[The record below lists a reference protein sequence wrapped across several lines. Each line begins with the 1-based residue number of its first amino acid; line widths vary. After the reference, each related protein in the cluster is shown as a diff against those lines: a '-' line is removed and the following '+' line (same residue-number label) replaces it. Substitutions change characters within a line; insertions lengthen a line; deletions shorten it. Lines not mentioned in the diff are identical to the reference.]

1 MTLREFDYEKE
12 PVVSIVKKIL
22 TDALNMKASDIHF
35 DPTST
40 SLSIKFRINGTLQEY
55 TIAPDTVKSNITTR
69 IKILSNMN
77 ITDSMHPQTGTI
89 NFEVEGKHH
98 DLRVSSLPVCD
109 GEKLVLSIHNYENNI
124 KSLSKMG
131 LTPVDTEKIKKLV
144 KSNQGLVLIT
154 GTTSSGKTTT
164 MYAMLKEIQS
174 KSLNI
179 ISIEDPVKL
188 KIDGINQVE
197 IAPDKGITYKSALK
211 HVMLQDP
218 NIICIDDLIND
229 EIAREAIRASIT
241 GRLVISSIY
250 TKNAYTTIDNLLNM
264 DIENYLLGANLNGI
278 ISQRLVKQ
286 LCPKC
291 KEKRYTTEYEKTIIK
306 KLLNKD
312 VQELYYP
319 KGCEECHNGYVGQI
333 PIVEVV
339 EISDEIRSAITNKK
353 DRKTIRELLYKDN
366 TPIIINGFN
375 KVLEGTTSFNEI
387 IRITDVKIDLD
398 ESQNDIKE
406 YILGNT
412 TTIETTNEIKVEEPT
427 KVEDI
432 PNSEVQVV
440 EQKEEPTP
448 VVEEQHKEIKEEVV
462 EVQAPTPVV
471 VKETEPVVEQVV
483 ETKQEEPTKVEENS
497 IVVEENTPPTS
508 PTPQKQM
515 PTEGRRLI
523 EEVNELF
530 SDDVEEFN
538 ILAEILNDDTPEE
551 TPTNE
556 EQPTPAPVET
566 EEPKEETVETV
577 EETPVKEETS
587 VAETQPV
594 QETTEEQTPVV
605 EEQVTEEVKEE
616 VIEEPTKVEEPVQQ
630 EINVPAPIEA
640 NVVEEKPT
648 TIEEDE
654 DDEDDFGYGEEYEN
668 SF

>member
-40 SLSIKFRINGTLQEY
+40 SLSIKFRINGSLQEY

-131 LTPVDTEKIKKLV
+131 LNPVDTEKIKKLV

-319 KGCEECHNGYVGQI
+319 KGCEECHNGYIGQI

-339 EISDEIRSAITNKK
+339 EITDEIRSAITNKK

-448 VVEEQHKEIKEEVV
+448 VLEEQPKEIKEEVV
-462 EVQAPTPVV
+462 EVQEPTPVV

-483 ETKQEEPTKVEENS
+483 EAKQEEPTP
-497 IVVEENTPPTS
+497 VVEETPVVEPQPVVEETTPPT
-508 PTPQKQM
+508 PPKQM
-515 PTEGRRLI
+515 PTEGRRII

-538 ILAEILNDDTPEE
+538 ILAEILNDDTTEE
-551 TPTNE
+551 IPTNKE
-556 EQPTPAPVET
+556 QTSEIQTEVQQPTPAPVET

-577 EETPVKEETS
+577 EETPV
-587 VAETQPV
+587 
-594 QETTEEQTPVV
+594 TEEF
-605 EEQVTEEVKEE
+605 KEE
-616 VIEEPTKVEEPVQQ
+616 VTEEPTKVEKTVQQ

-648 TIEEDE
+648 PIEEDE
-654 DDEDDFGYGEEYEN
+654 DDEDDFAYGEEYEN

>member
-40 SLSIKFRINGTLQEY
+40 SLSIKFRINGSLQEY

-131 LTPVDTEKIKKLV
+131 LNPVDTEKIKKLV

-339 EISDEIRSAITNKK
+339 EITDEIRSAITNKK

-448 VVEEQHKEIKEEVV
+448 VVEEQPKEIKEEVV
-462 EVQAPTPVV
+462 EVQEPTPVV

-483 ETKQEEPTKVEENS
+483 EAKQEEPTP
-497 IVVEENTPPTS
+497 VVEETPVVEPQPVVEETTPPT
-508 PTPQKQM
+508 PPKQM
-515 PTEGRRLI
+515 PTEGRRII

-538 ILAEILNDDTPEE
+538 ILAEILNDDTTEE
-551 TPTNE
+551 IPTNE
-556 EQPTPAPVET
+556 EQTSEIQTEVQQPTPAPVET

-577 EETPVKEETS
+577 EETPV
-587 VAETQPV
+587 
-594 QETTEEQTPVV
+594 TEEF
-605 EEQVTEEVKEE
+605 KEE
-616 VIEEPTKVEEPVQQ
+616 VTEEPTKVEKTVQQ

-648 TIEEDE
+648 PIEEDE
-654 DDEDDFGYGEEYEN
+654 DDEDDFAYGEEYEN

>member
-40 SLSIKFRINGTLQEY
+40 SLSIKFRINGSLQEY

-131 LTPVDTEKIKKLV
+131 LNPVDTEKIKKLV

-353 DRKTIRELLYKDN
+353 DRKTIRKLLYKDN

-448 VVEEQHKEIKEEVV
+448 VLEEQPKEIKEEVV
-462 EVQAPTPVV
+462 EVQEPTPVV

-483 ETKQEEPTKVEENS
+483 EAKQEEPTP
-497 IVVEENTPPTS
+497 VVEETPVVEPQPVVEETTPPT
-508 PTPQKQM
+508 PPKQM

-538 ILAEILNDDTPEE
+538 ILAEILNDDTTEE
-551 TPTNE
+551 IPTNE
-556 EQPTPAPVET
+556 EQTSEIQTEVQQPTPAPVET

-577 EETPVKEETS
+577 EETPV
-587 VAETQPV
+587 
-594 QETTEEQTPVV
+594 TEEF
-605 EEQVTEEVKEE
+605 KEE
-616 VIEEPTKVEEPVQQ
+616 VTEEPTKVEKTVQQ

-648 TIEEDE
+648 PIEEDE
-654 DDEDDFGYGEEYEN
+654 DDEDDFAYGEEYEN

>member
-40 SLSIKFRINGTLQEY
+40 SLSIKFRINGSLQEY

-131 LTPVDTEKIKKLV
+131 LNPVDTEKIKKLV

-339 EISDEIRSAITNKK
+339 EITDEIRSAITNKK

-448 VVEEQHKEIKEEVV
+448 VLEEQPKEIKEEVV
-462 EVQAPTPVV
+462 EVQEPTPVV

-483 ETKQEEPTKVEENS
+483 EAKQEEPTP
-497 IVVEENTPPTS
+497 VVEETPVVEPQPVVEETTPPT
-508 PTPQKQM
+508 PPKQM
-515 PTEGRRLI
+515 PTEGRRII

-538 ILAEILNDDTPEE
+538 ILAEILNDDTTEE
-551 TPTNE
+551 IPTNE
-556 EQPTPAPVET
+556 EQTSEIQTEVQQPTPAPVET

-577 EETPVKEETS
+577 EETPV
-587 VAETQPV
+587 
-594 QETTEEQTPVV
+594 TEEF
-605 EEQVTEEVKEE
+605 KEE
-616 VIEEPTKVEEPVQQ
+616 VTEEPTKVEKTVQQ

-648 TIEEDE
+648 PIEEDE
-654 DDEDDFGYGEEYEN
+654 DDEDDFAYGEEYEN

>member
-40 SLSIKFRINGTLQEY
+40 SLSIKFRINGSLQEY

-131 LTPVDTEKIKKLV
+131 LNPVDTEKIKKLV

-339 EISDEIRSAITNKK
+339 EITDEIRSAITNKK

-448 VVEEQHKEIKEEVV
+448 VLEEQPKEIKEEVV
-462 EVQAPTPVV
+462 EVQEPTPVV

-483 ETKQEEPTKVEENS
+483 EAKQEEPTP
-497 IVVEENTPPTS
+497 VVEETPVVEPQPVVEETTPPT
-508 PTPQKQM
+508 PPKQM
-515 PTEGRRLI
+515 PTEGRRII

-538 ILAEILNDDTPEE
+538 ILAEILNDDTTEE
-551 TPTNE
+551 IPTNE
-556 EQPTPAPVET
+556 EQTSEIQTEVQQPTPAPVET
-566 EEPKEETVETV
+566 EEPKEETVE
-577 EETPVKEETS
+577 ETPV
-587 VAETQPV
+587 
-594 QETTEEQTPVV
+594 TEEF
-605 EEQVTEEVKEE
+605 KEE
-616 VIEEPTKVEEPVQQ
+616 VTEEPTKVEKTVQQ

-648 TIEEDE
+648 PIEEDE
-654 DDEDDFGYGEEYEN
+654 DDEDDFAYGEEYEN

>member
-339 EISDEIRSAITNKK
+339 EITDEIRSAITNKK

-412 TTIETTNEIKVEEPT
+412 NTIETTNEIKVEEPT

-448 VVEEQHKEIKEEVV
+448 VVEEQPKEIKEEVV
-462 EVQAPTPVV
+462 EVQEPTPVV

-483 ETKQEEPTKVEENS
+483 ETKQEEPTKEEETP
-497 IVVEENTPPTS
+497 IVVEETTP

-551 TPTNE
+551 IPTNE

-566 EEPKEETVETV
+566 EEPKEETVE
-577 EETPVKEETS
+577 ETPVTEEVKEETS
-587 VAETQPV
+587 IAETQPA
-594 QETTEEQTPVV
+594 EEPTPVV
-605 EEQVTEEVKEE
+605 EKQVTEEVKEE
-616 VIEEPTKVEEPVQQ
+616 VIEEPTKVEEAVQQ

-648 TIEEDE
+648 PIEEDE

>member
-339 EISDEIRSAITNKK
+339 EITDEIRSAITNKK

-427 KVEDI
+427 KVEEI

-448 VVEEQHKEIKEEVV
+448 VVEEQPKEIKEEV
-462 EVQAPTPVV
+462 
-471 VKETEPVVEQVV
+471 KETPPP
-483 ETKQEEPTKVEENS
+483 KQL
-497 IVVEENTPPTS
+497 
-508 PTPQKQM
+508 
-515 PTEGRRLI
+515 PTEGQRLI
-523 EEVNELF
+523 EEINELIQ
-530 SDDVEEFN
+530 DDVEEFN
-538 ILAEILNDDTPEE
+538 ILAEILNDDDTPIDIQEPE
-551 TPTNE
+551 VVNE
-556 EQPTPAPVET
+556 
-566 EEPKEETVETV
+566 
-577 EETPVKEETS
+577 
-587 VAETQPV
+587 V
-594 QETTEEQTPVV
+594 QEETPVV
-605 EEQVTEEVKEE
+605 EEQPVVVEETPT
-616 VIEEPTKVEEPVQQ
+616 EEPTPVPEETEVTEPTPVVEEQPVTAQPEEKVEETKEVIQEPTPTEELPKEEQPV
-630 EINVPAPIEA
+630 NVPTPMEA
-640 NVVEEKPT
+640 NIIEEKPT
-648 TIEEDE
+648 PQVEEDD
-654 DDEDDFGYGEEYEN
+654 DDEDDFGYGEDYEN
-668 SF
+668 TF

>member
-22 TDALNMKASDIHF
+22 TDAVKMKVSDIHF
-35 DPTST
+35 DPTNIE
-40 SLSIKFRINGTLQEY
+40 LSIKFRINGNLQEY
-55 TIAPDTVKSNITTR
+55 TTAPESVKTNITTR

-131 LTPVDTEKIKKLV
+131 LNPVDTEKIKKLV

-339 EISDEIRSAITNKK
+339 EITDEIRSAITNKK

-448 VVEEQHKEIKEEVV
+448 VLEEQPKEIKEEVV
-462 EVQAPTPVV
+462 EVQEPTPVV

-483 ETKQEEPTKVEENS
+483 EAKQEEPTP
-497 IVVEENTPPTS
+497 VVEETPVVEPQPVVEETTPPT
-508 PTPQKQM
+508 PPKQM
-515 PTEGRRLI
+515 PTEGRRII

-538 ILAEILNDDTPEE
+538 ILAEILNDDTTEE
-551 TPTNE
+551 IPTNE
-556 EQPTPAPVET
+556 EQTSEIQTEVQQPTPAPVET

-577 EETPVKEETS
+577 EETPV
-587 VAETQPV
+587 
-594 QETTEEQTPVV
+594 TEEF
-605 EEQVTEEVKEE
+605 KEE
-616 VIEEPTKVEEPVQQ
+616 VTEEPTKVEKTVQQ

-648 TIEEDE
+648 PIEEDE
-654 DDEDDFGYGEEYEN
+654 DDEDDFAYGEEYEN